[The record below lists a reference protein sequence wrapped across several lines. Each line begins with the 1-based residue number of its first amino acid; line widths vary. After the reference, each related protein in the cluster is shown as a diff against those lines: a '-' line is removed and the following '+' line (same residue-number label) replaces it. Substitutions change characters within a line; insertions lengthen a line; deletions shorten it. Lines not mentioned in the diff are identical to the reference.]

1 MGPEA
6 GRLPGEVTFCTR
18 GLTRA
23 SQQLLPRAWAA
34 SSSGRKRLA
43 KFCSWR
49 RAPLSLG
56 RRMGSKVW
64 GAGGLSDLPR
74 VPPT

>member
-1 MGPEA
+1 MGLSVGMVNGPGQ
-6 GRLPGEVTFCTR
+6 GRLPGQVMFCTR

-23 SQQLLPRAWAA
+23 SQQVLPSAWAA

-49 RAPLSLG
+49 KAPLSLG
-56 RRMGSKVW
+56 RGGCRKVL
-64 GAGGLSDLPR
+64 GLQA
-74 VPPT
+74 

>member
-34 SSSGRKRLA
+34 SSSGRKRSA
-43 KFCSWR
+43 KFCSCR
-49 RAPLSLG
+49 KTLFSLG
-56 RRMGSKVW
+56 TKHVW
-64 GAGGLSDLPR
+64 SSD
-74 VPPT
+74 